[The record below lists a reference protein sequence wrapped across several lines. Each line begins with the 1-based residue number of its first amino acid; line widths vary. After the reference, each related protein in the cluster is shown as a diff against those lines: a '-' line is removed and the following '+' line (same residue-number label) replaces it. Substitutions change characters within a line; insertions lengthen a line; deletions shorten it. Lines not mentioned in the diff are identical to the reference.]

1 MFAPRSNRKPIV
13 YVNDRTVFTVDIGTA
28 VARII
33 YPISGT
39 VQIFC
44 LLWVHY
50 ASLHSNSPGAE
61 RSTFEISDPGGNS
74 RSTCL
79 INGARVFLFSIRSRW
94 SPGLLK
100 NSWLLPSYFI
110 LMHTPSLGLGY
121 ASYLESIRTSPGI
134 FRPST
139 YLSPA
144 RRNVAHRKNERL
156 LNVEYICLTR
166 AIAFRINSLYASI
179 GHKWAFRHKWV
190 VEFDECN

>member
-1 MFAPRSNRKPIV
+1 MLLVFQICASRSNREPIV
-13 YVNDRTVFTVDIGTA
+13 YVNDRTIFTVDIETA
-28 VARII
+28 IARII

-61 RSTFEISDPGGNS
+61 RSTFEISDPSGNS
-74 RSTCL
+74 WSTFL

-110 LMHTPSLGLGY
+110 LMYTPTLGLGY
-121 ASYLESIRTSPGI
+121 ASYPGI
-134 FRPST
+134 DSNF
-139 YLSPA
+139 
-144 RRNVAHRKNERL
+144 
-156 LNVEYICLTR
+156 TR
-166 AIAFRINSLYASI
+166 YFLAVDLFVSRENKCDN
-179 GHKWAFRHKWV
+179 H
-190 VEFDECN
+190 